1 MKDKLKILSLFRK
14 LSEWKRMYRL
24 LKFLAIDGSDTELFA
39 HCGHN
44 VEIHPNST
52 LVPKNIIAEDFTRI
66 QNLNNMIS
74 YHGKL
79 ILKKYSCI
87 SSQCIIVPGMHTPTV
102 GVPQY
107 LSRLHVNDKDGEIVV
122 HEDCMVGAGSI
133 LLAHCEL
140 GRGSWIGAGSI
151 VTRPVPPYAVVAGS
165 PATIIGAKFTKEQI
179 LEHERILYPP
189 EERMKET
196 EIDEL
201 FEKYYKGLK
210 TIGTSNISNEDKQR
224 LQEYKRQIGM
234 TDFSNLNE

>member
-1 MKDKLKILSLFRK
+1 MNIYSKLKTMYKALAWATVESVDAKQFR
-14 LSEWKRMYRL
+14 
-24 LKFLAIDGSDTELFA
+24 AA
-39 HCGHN
+39 GHH
-44 VEIHPNST
+44 VDVIPNST

>member
-1 MKDKLKILSLFRK
+1 MNIYSKLKTMYKALAWATVESVDAKQFR
-14 LSEWKRMYRL
+14 
-24 LKFLAIDGSDTELFA
+24 AA
-39 HCGHN
+39 GHH
-44 VEIHPNST
+44 VDVVPNST

-74 YHGKL
+74 FHGKL

>member
-1 MKDKLKILSLFRK
+1 MKDKLKKLSLLRK

-74 YHGKL
+74 NNGKL
-79 ILKKYSCI
+79 VLKKYSCI
-87 SSQCIIVPGMHTPTV
+87 GSQCIIIPGNHVPTV

-107 LSRLHVNDKDGEIVV
+107 LSKLHINDVSNDIVV
-122 HEDCMVGAGSI
+122 EEDCWIGAGCVILSKARFGRGCVVGAGSLI
-133 LLAHCEL
+133 
-140 GRGSWIGAGSI
+140 
-151 VTRPVPPYAVVAGS
+151 TKPVPPYAVAVGS
-165 PATIIGAKFTKEQI
+165 PLKIVGARFTKDQI
-179 LEHERILYPP
+179 IEHERILYAS
-189 EERMKET
+189 EERYT
-196 EIDEL
+196 RQEIDDL
-201 FEKYYKGLK
+201 FDKYFKGLR
-210 TIGTSNISNEDKQR
+210 TIGTSEMSDEDR
-224 LQEYKRQIGM
+224 ESLQEYKRQIGM